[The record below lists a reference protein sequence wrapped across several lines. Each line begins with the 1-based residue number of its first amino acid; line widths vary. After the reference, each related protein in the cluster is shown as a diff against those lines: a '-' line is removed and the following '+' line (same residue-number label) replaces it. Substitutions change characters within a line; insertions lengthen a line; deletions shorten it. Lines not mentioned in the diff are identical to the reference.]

1 MGLEILIQKQLKV
14 VKNILN
20 EVKSNEKLDNKEKQK
35 SVELLKQIEEYFK
48 SIMKNF
54 KLFLE
59 GNQMRILTCHNNYQW
74 SKNVFIS
81 FVKNIKEKWNN
92 NLESFRLELL
102 NLLYDVR
109 KILVEKHNDQV
120 PQHYPEEKIEQYD
133 VNKNKI
139 ETLINNYYPFEL
151 FNLLKTQLNAIDES
165 SLKPIELESL
175 FDIKG
180 VLEARFGELDKAI
193 DIYEKAS
200 DKVPDSFCLN
210 YNLALLLE
218 KKGEMKK
225 AFKYFSKVVSNE
237 AEDPEIL
244 LIITRLYYLWDYYSE
259 GLDLIQN
266 ILDMY
271 YEIGIIDD
279 HVVSMRGY
287 PTYGETFANLAV
299 FANFLKK
306 PDLAFNELEKAK
318 KELTDYPF
326 EWLES
331 QLKTFV
337 SNSWT
342 EGLEKIEEEIK
353 QLREENSPLGY
364 HLTLQALIKARE
376 ASSYEEAIKILESVK
391 LTSFDYDWLKDIIN
405 LSKAEAANRFDENEE
420 EQKFRKEFLE
430 DQPLL
435 FEPYHV
441 FRFGIDKYQEIL
453 KETYQKEQRS
463 VDSGIKIHYFFKS

>member
-1 MGLEILIQKQLKV
+1 
-14 VKNILN
+14 
-20 EVKSNEKLDNKEKQK
+20 
-35 SVELLKQIEEYFK
+35 
-48 SIMKNF
+48 
-54 KLFLE
+54 
-59 GNQMRILTCHNNYQW
+59 
-74 SKNVFIS
+74 
-81 FVKNIKEKWNN
+81 
-92 NLESFRLELL
+92 
-102 NLLYDVR
+102 LYDVR
-109 KILVEKHNDQV
+109 KILVEKHNEQV

-180 VLEARFGELDKAI
+180 VLESRFGELDKAI

-364 HLTLQALIKARE
+364 HLTL
-376 ASSYEEAIKILESVK
+376 
-391 LTSFDYDWLKDIIN
+391 
-405 LSKAEAANRFDENEE
+405 
-420 EQKFRKEFLE
+420 
-430 DQPLL
+430 LL
-435 FEPYHV
+435 
-441 FRFGIDKYQEIL
+441 
-453 KETYQKEQRS
+453 
-463 VDSGIKIHYFFKS
+463 